1 MKIPLEPVRG
11 MRDLIYPDSEG
22 IEYLKS
28 TFSDLASSYGYELV
42 IPPTIELFSLFAVK
56 SGPEIKKSMYVF
68 EDKAGRQVCL
78 RPEFTAGVARI
89 YLRSFR
95 NKPKPVKIYY
105 VGSAFRYEEPQ
116 SGRYREFIQAG
127 VEYIGEPSYYAD
139 VELLLLIRDYYR
151 AVGLK
156 DYRVK
161 LGSMGIYRKLFN
173 SWRIPEETQD
183 LIIHYLD
190 KRMLDDALKL
200 IKSSSVEADLKVI
213 EELASFSSE
222 DPQELERYADEVN
235 VKEDIKEEVRSLAKI
250 LSILKDLNV
259 PNPYV
264 DLGFARGLAYYTGL
278 IFEIITPALN
288 FSIGGGGRYDG
299 LIALYGGVQTPATGF
314 ALGID
319 RLYLALEN
327 LGWEMP
333 KKRLRVGL
341 IALISD
347 LKYVD
352 LTSSRLREV
361 GLSVDVRITTKKKV
375 SDLIS
380 DFSSLGYD
388 YVAIL
393 GEKEYSSRSVTIKNL
408 KLRTQKT
415 LGIDSIKS
423 GELP

>member
-11 MRDLIYPDSEG
+11 MRDIIYPDSEG

-28 TFSDLASSYGYELV
+28 VFSDLASSYGYELV
-42 IPPTIELFSLFAVK
+42 IPPTIELFNLFAMK

-78 RPEFTAGVARI
+78 RPEFTAGIARI

-95 NKPKPVKIYY
+95 NRPKPVKIYY

-127 VEYIGEPSYYAD
+127 VEYIGESSYYAD
-139 VELLLLIRDYYR
+139 VELLLLIRDYYKM
-151 AVGLK
+151 VGLN

-173 SWRIPEETQD
+173 SWGIPEETQD

-190 KRMLDDALKL
+190 KKMLDNALKL
-200 IKSSSVEADLKVI
+200 IKSSSVEADVKVV
-213 EELASFSSE
+213 EELASFSTE
-222 DPQELERYADEVN
+222 NPQELEEYSSKAN
-235 VKEDIKEEVRSLAKI
+235 VKEDIKEEIRTLAKI
-250 LSILKDLNV
+250 LNLLKDLNV
-259 PNPYV
+259 SKPYV

-278 IFEIITPALN
+278 IFEIVTPAFQ
-288 FSIGGGGRYDG
+288 FSIGGGGRYDN

-319 RLYLALEN
+319 RLYLALKN
-327 LGWEMP
+327 LGWEVP

-341 IALISD
+341 IALVND

-352 LTSSRLREV
+352 LTSSKLREA
-361 GLSVDVRITTKKKV
+361 GLTVDVRITTKKKIG
-375 SDLIS
+375 DLIS

-388 YVAIL
+388 YIAIL
-393 GEKEYSSRSVTIKNL
+393 GEKEYNSKSVTLKNL
-408 KLRTQKT
+408 RLRTQKT
-415 LGIDSIKS
+415 LDLDSIKA